1 MRFSLF
7 TEKSLSALDPSV
19 SRLLWVLVVRFVFP
33 LCIAISTPAVHA
45 CSPTELSTLLREAQ
59 EAESRGAWRNLET
72 TGERAVVLCSKDGA
86 GYHWLGLA
94 YLRRGNTF
102 AAVRAFRAALQ
113 FGGIATSH
121 LRLAEAY
128 FVLSQDRFFEEEI
141 AAAKSA
147 SPDDPEPYY
156 VEGRFFFQRKQ
167 MFAKAEELYRK
178 ALSKDP
184 VHVKSLTH
192 LALCLRNMQQ
202 DEEPELLLKKS
213 IEKIEKIEKI
223 DALDTSY
230 YLPYQLLATLYLDR
244 NKSGLALPL
253 ILRAAKM
260 APEVAEN
267 HFLMGKI
274 QLAQN
279 DDSGAEASILRA
291 MKLDEALVEGHYLLA
306 RIYRDRG
313 DTVAANRELNTFKE
327 RKELYGTRRLR

>member
-7 TEKSLSALDPSV
+7 TEKSLSALDPSI
-19 SRLLWVLVVRFVFP
+19 SRLLWVLVIRFVFP

-45 CSPTELSTLLREAQ
+45 CSPTELLTLSREAQ
-59 EAESRGAWRNLET
+59 DAENRGAWQDLET

-113 FGGIATSH
+113 FGGVSTSH

-128 FVLSQDRFFEEEI
+128 FVLSQDSFFEAEI

-167 MFAKAEELYRK
+167 MFAKAEELFRK

-184 VHVKSLTH
+184 GHVKSLTH

-213 IEKIEKIEKI
+213 VEKIY
-223 DALDTSY
+223 ALDTSY
-230 YLPYQLLATLYLDR
+230 YLPYQLLATLYLDQ
-244 NKSGLALPL
+244 NKSALALPL

-267 HFLMGKI
+267 YFLMGKI